1 MHAGVRRMQRPW
13 LLPMNSIPVM
23 NGDFPLVRLACR
35 SFRVALDPLSA
46 PVKKWMNTYITSR
59 VSIWEIYSCECVT
72 NAAAVCHHH
81 KKALHV
87 HQ

>member
-1 MHAGVRRMQRPW
+1 
-13 LLPMNSIPVM
+13 MNSIPVM

-59 VSIWEIYSCECVT
+59 VSIWEIYSCVSVLLTLQLYATITRRHYTCT
-72 NAAAVCHHH
+72 NEETGKQGNRAS
-81 KKALHV
+81 
-87 HQ
+87 Q